1 MKKEN
6 VKKVR
11 TARRRT
17 LRTCLLIAT
26 LVAIIF
32 GTISVARLA
41 GTLTWTQIRMG
52 YYYSEIQ
59 DLESERAS
67 LQAEAL
73 NLVGEVGRAY
83 QAQAD
88 ACVERS
94 DALSTLRKELH
105 NSSDPVVAFAAKD
118 YFEFKIL
125 LLGVG
130 ILLGWALLLRTIFR
144 HMAEIVIAE
153 EKIVSSALSVFFA
166 ISAFVCYLLSRLF
179 RTCSIIFVPAR
190 KKKSKKARV
199 AKRSIQSNVVPFKK
213 RRIG

>member
-1 MKKEN
+1 MKKDTT
-6 VKKVR
+6 KKMRV
-11 TARRRT
+11 ARKRT
-17 LRTCLLIAT
+17 LRTFLLIVT
-26 LVAIIF
+26 LVAMAFATFNVCKVGAKI
-32 GTISVARLA
+32 L
-41 GTLTWTQIRMG
+41 LTQFRMG

-73 NLVGEVGRAY
+73 NLVGEAGRAY

-125 LLGVG
+125 LLGIG
-130 ILLGWALLLRTIFR
+130 SLLGWALLLRTIFR

-153 EKIVSSALSVFFA
+153 EKIFSFALSVFFA

-179 RTCSIIFVPAR
+179 STCSIIFVPAR

>member
-1 MKKEN
+1 
-6 VKKVR
+6 
-11 TARRRT
+11 
-17 LRTCLLIAT
+17 
-26 LVAIIF
+26 
-32 GTISVARLA
+32 
-41 GTLTWTQIRMG
+41 MG

-125 LLGVG
+125 LLGIG

-153 EKIVSSALSVFFA
+153 EKIVSFALSVFFA

>member
-1 MKKEN
+1 MKKDTT
-6 VKKVR
+6 KKMRV
-11 TARRRT
+11 ARKRT
-17 LRTCLLIAT
+17 LRTFLLIVT
-26 LVAIIF
+26 LVAMAFATFNVCKVGAKI
-32 GTISVARLA
+32 L
-41 GTLTWTQIRMG
+41 LTQFRMG

-73 NLVGEVGRAY
+73 NLVGEAGRDY

-125 LLGVG
+125 LLGIG

-153 EKIVSSALSVFFA
+153 ENIFSFVVSVGFSMLSALCFILA
-166 ISAFVCYLLSRLF
+166 RIF
-179 RTCSIIFVPAR
+179 RNCSMIFVPRAR
-190 KKKSKKARV
+190 KRKVMKKHDSDN
-199 AKRSIQSNVVPFKK
+199 NVVKFRK
-213 RRIG
+213 RRKIS

>member
-6 VKKVR
+6 MKKVR
-11 TARRRT
+11 AARRRT

-26 LVAIIF
+26 LVAVIF
-32 GTISVARLA
+32 GTISVASLGGKIA
-41 GTLTWTQIRMG
+41 WTQIRMG

-73 NLVGEVGRAY
+73 NLVGEARRAY
-83 QAQAD
+83 QNQAD
-88 ACVERS
+88 SCVERS

-130 ILLGWALLLRTIFR
+130 ILLGWALLLRIIFR

-153 EKIVSSALSVFFA
+153 EKIFSFVLSALFA
-166 ISAFVCYLLSRLF
+166 ISAFVCYQLSRLF

-190 KKKSKKARV
+190 KKKNKKARV
-199 AKRSIQSNVVPFKK
+199 AKTIPESNVVPFRG

>member
-6 VKKVR
+6 MKKVR

-32 GTISVARLA
+32 GTISVARL
-41 GTLTWTQIRMG
+41 GGKVTWTQIRMG

-73 NLVGEVGRAY
+73 NLVGEAGRDY

-94 DALSTLRKELH
+94 EALSQARKDLH

-118 YFEFKIL
+118 YFEVKIL
-125 LLGVG
+125 LLGFAIFAVWG
-130 ILLGWALLLRTIFR
+130 LLLRGIFQ

-153 EKIVSSALSVFFA
+153 ENIFSFVVAVGFSMLSALCFILA
-166 ISAFVCYLLSRLF
+166 RIF
-179 RTCSIIFVPAR
+179 RNCSMIFVPRAR
-190 KKKSKKARV
+190 KRKVMKKHDSAN
-199 AKRSIQSNVVPFKK
+199 NVVKFRK
-213 RRIG
+213 RRKIS